1 MQNVSDKETIELSKW
16 TYNSSRILLNHP
28 IDNKKDNV
36 YEAGGLGVMWKPLF
50 VSLLLSLIAQP

>member
-28 IDNKKDNV
+28 IDNQKDNV
-36 YEAGGLGVMWKPLF
+36 YEAGGLGVM
-50 VSLLLSLIAQP
+50 